1 MDTVGVH
8 YGRSSRRAFPHRRR
22 PRPLSPISLLF
33 ILLLLLPAAALAQGG
48 AISGTVRD
56 AATGT
61 GLAAVEI
68 AVRDAAGT
76 TVTGGFTSQNG
87 TFRITNVP
95 PGTYTV
101 RFTIAGWRTYD
112 EPGVLVT
119 QGQVTSLLI
128 DMAEQLFS
136 MNPITATV
144 ARGVQE
150 KLLEAPASVH
160 VVDQTTI
167 ETRQVTSTTDYI
179 EDVAGVDVITTG
191 VQGNY
196 FVARGFNNI
205 FSGAVMFLT
214 DYRIGRVPS
223 LRANISHL
231 NPTVPADIGRIEVVL
246 GPGSA
251 VYGPN
256 TANGIVHQ
264 ITTSPIDNP
273 GVFFT
278 AAGGTRHQ
286 SGSGAGPA
294 TVDSNTKGLFQ
305 FVGRLAG
312 KTSEKFGV
320 KVSGQYLGGQ
330 DFYFIDPVE
339 VEQQQ
344 LAQACLAGV
353 QDACLAFQPG
363 TTEEQLENVGQR
375 NFDVGNWSIDFRSDW
390 RPNENTDVIFS
401 YGHTNSVDAIDLTG
415 IGAGQVVDWSYDYWQ
430 LRVNH
435 KGLFGQFYFN
445 QNDAG
450 DTYLLRSG
458 QPVVEKSFLMVGQLQ
473 NTSYLG
479 ERQSFTYGADV
490 LYTNPRTEG
499 TVTGVFEEED
509 QITDVGGFIQS
520 QTQLSQQ
527 FDLTLALRADYNSA
541 TTEVAWSPRF
551 ALVYSPEQ
559 NQSIR
564 ATFNRAFS
572 TPTVNNLSLDL
583 LARIVPLL
591 PGTPLAYPIQTQ
603 GVKNGFM
610 FSRTDGRAD
619 IKSPFALLA
628 GMSPASFLPNST
640 PTLWSLAVATIT
652 AQNPQLGA
660 ILGQLPAPDESQV
673 GLINAFPPV
682 GTRDFVVD
690 PRGVDGVEDIPAI
703 RNQITNTFEAGYKG
717 LFDGRFLLGVDFYY
731 TIIEDFIGPLRIETP
746 NSFLGSCSA
755 IDDFAQCGL
764 QRAGQI
770 GAYLASFGILP
781 PELVAQVAAT
791 MAGLPLGVVTPEG
804 VTVAEAPY
812 LLTYRNFGNINLFGA
827 DIAAE
832 FQPTP
837 EWYVSL
843 TASFVSDDTFDAG
856 GLPVALNAPK
866 FKTALGGGYMA
877 LDSGFMGELKWR
889 YIDSFPAASGE
900 YEGIVESYAPL
911 DLMAGWRFRPGV
923 SLQLSISN
931 LLDESYQSFP
941 GTPFLGRM
949 FLARVGYAT
958 P

>member
-1 MDTVGVH
+1 MDTEGVG
-8 YGRSSRRAFPHRRR
+8 HRRFGCR
-22 PRPLSPISLLF
+22 HAFFRRLPFSLLLILPLVLSP
-33 ILLLLLPAAALAQGG
+33 ATALAQNG

-56 AATGT
+56 EATGT

-68 AVRDAAGT
+68 AVIAADGSTVARDFA
-76 TVTGGFTSQNG
+76 SQSG
-87 TFRITNVP
+87 TFRITDVP
-95 PGTYTV
+95 AGTYTV
-101 RFTIAGWRTYD
+101 RFTTAGWRTHS
-112 EPGVLVT
+112 EPGVVVT
-119 QGQVTSLLI
+119 AGQVTSLLI
-128 DMAEQLFS
+128 DMAEQLIS

-160 VVDQTTI
+160 VVNQETI

-191 VQGNY
+191 VQSNY

-256 TANGIVHQ
+256 TANGIVHL

-278 AAGGTRHQ
+278 AAGGTRTQ
-286 SGSGAGPA
+286 SDEGP
-294 TVDSNTKGLFQ
+294 VESNTKGLYQ

-312 KTSEKFGV
+312 KTSEKFGI

-330 DFYFIDPVE
+330 DFFFVDPVE
-339 VEQQQ
+339 VQQQ
-344 LAQACLAGV
+344 QFAQACLAGV
-353 QDACLAFQPG
+353 QEACLAFPPG

-375 NFDVGNWSIDFRSDW
+375 NSDVSNWSVDVRADW
-390 RPNENTDVIFS
+390 RPSEDTDVIFS
-401 YGHTNSVDAIDLTG
+401 YGHTSSVDAIDLTG
-415 IGAGQVVDWSYDYWQ
+415 IGAGQVVDWTYDYWQ

-435 KGLFGQFYFN
+435 KDLFGQFYYN
-445 QNDAG
+445 QNNAG
-450 DTYLLRSG
+450 DTYLLRTG
-458 QPVVEKSFLMVGQLQ
+458 QPIVEKSFLMVGQLQ

-479 ERQSFTYGADV
+479 ERQAFTYGADV
-490 LYTNPRTEG
+490 IYTNPRTGG

-509 QITDVGGFIQS
+509 QITDVGGFLQS
-520 QTQLSQQ
+520 LTQLSQK

-541 TTEVAWSPRF
+541 TTEWAWSPRF
-551 ALVYSPEQ
+551 ALVYSPEP

-564 ATFNRAFS
+564 GTFNRAFS

-583 LARIVPLL
+583 LASIVPL
-591 PGTPLAYPIQTQ
+591 PGTPFAYPIQTQ
-603 GVKNGFM
+603 GVKDGFM
-610 FSRTDGRAD
+610 FSRTNGRAD
-619 IKSPFALLA
+619 IKSPFAPLA
-628 GMSPASFLPNST
+628 GLSPAAFLPNT
-640 PTLWSLAVATIT
+640 TGTLWNLAVATIA
-652 AQNPQLGA
+652 AQNPLLGG

-673 GLINAFPPV
+673 GLVNAFV
-682 GTRDFVVD
+682 TGAGGFVVD

-731 TIIEDFIGPLRIETP
+731 TIIEDFIGPLRFETP
-746 NSFLGSCSA
+746 NAFLGACSSTA
-755 IDDFAQCGL
+755 DFAQCGL
-764 QRAGQI
+764 ERAGQI
-770 GAYLASFGILP
+770 GAYLASFGLLP
-781 PELVAQVAAT
+781 PDVIAQVAGT
-791 MAGLPLGVVTPEG
+791 MAALPLGVVTPEG
-804 VTVAEAPY
+804 VTVEEAPI

-843 TASFVSDDTFDAG
+843 TASFVSDDSFDAG
-856 GLPVALNAPK
+856 GLPVALNAPT
-866 FKTALGGGYMA
+866 FKTALGGGYIAM
-877 LDSGFMGELKWR
+877 DSGFMGELKWR
-889 YIDSFPAASGE
+889 YIDGFPASSGV
-900 YEGIVESYAPL
+900 YDGFVDSYAPL
-911 DLMAGWRFRPGV
+911 DLMAGWRFRQGV
-923 SLQLSISN
+923 SLQLTVTN
-931 LLDESYQSFP
+931 LLDESYQTFP
-941 GTPFLGRM
+941 GTPYLGRM
-949 FLARVGYAT
+949 LLARIGYAT